1 MASEEEHEGTERS
14 SPNETVV
21 YHAIHHEGEGELD
34 RTSAALAW
42 SALAAGLAM
51 GFSFLTP
58 GLMHAHLPHEKWTIL
73 LVSLGYTIGFLIVI
87 LGRQQ
92 LFTENTLTV
101 VLPLLSQPG
110 TRMLVN
116 LLRVWLVVLA
126 VNVVGALLFAFVL
139 AKSGLVDAETWES
152 LKQVAEEGHRS
163 TFGVTLLRGIFAGWL
178 IALVVWLLPY
188 AETARVAVIVILTW
202 LISLGHFPH
211 VIAGTVE
218 MGFLVFAGARTWAEF
233 FGTFFVPAFLG
244 NVLGGVGLVAVINHA
259 QAKSKR
265 KEEPSGIVI
274 A

>member
-1 MASEEEHEGTERS
+1 MASEEEHEGQERS

-21 YHAIHHEGEGELD
+21 YHAIHHEGEGELE
-34 RTSAALAW
+34 RSSAALAW

-51 GFSFLTP
+51 GISFLAP
-58 GLMHAHLPHEKWTIL
+58 GLIHAHLPHGKWTIL
-73 LVSLGYTIGFLIVI
+73 LVSLGYTIGFVIVI

-116 LLRVWLVVLA
+116 VLRVWLVVLA
-126 VNVVGALLFAFVL
+126 ANVVGALLFGFVL
-139 AKSGLVDAETWES
+139 AKSGMVDAETWES
-152 LKQVAEEGHRS
+152 LKQVAEEAHHS
-163 TFGVTLLRGIFAGWL
+163 TFGVMLLRGIVAGWL

-211 VIAGTVE
+211 VVAGTAEV
-218 MGFLVFAGARTWAEF
+218 GFLVFAGSRTWAEL
-233 FGTFFVPAFLG
+233 FGGFFVPTLLG
-244 NVLGGVGLVAVINHA
+244 NVLGGVGLVAVLNHG
-259 QAKSKR
+259 QAKSK
-265 KEEPSGIVI
+265 KEEEPTGIII